1 MTDLLAAHHDQFAR
15 NLALIGM
22 ESPGFEFFSNSL
34 ENPRRYYH
42 GMQHIADLRLLHSRL
57 FKQAEGMKA
66 RESIFVD
73 LAIWWH
79 DLVYDPT
86 NKPGI
91 NEWSSAKW
99 FKFYGES
106 QALSRYAYPFRENE
120 AAITVQ
126 EVNDIYYTILSTTH
140 GKIPH
145 IRLPWSLYMLDL
157 DLAGI
162 GASWEVFHKNSCN
175 IKKEYMAFGIKES
188 TFVKGRIKFWK
199 TFKDREKIYYNPYN
213 LEYYTNAEILA
224 RENIDQELKELEE
237 ELTYFN
243 H

>member
-1 MTDLLAAHHDQFAR
+1 MTDLLAVHHSQFVK

-34 ENPRRYYH
+34 ENPRRHYH
-42 GMQHIADLRLLHSRL
+42 GMQHIDDLRLLHSRL
-57 FKQAEGMKA
+57 FKQAEGMST

-73 LAIWWH
+73 LAIWWL

-91 NEWSSAKW
+91 NEWLSAKW

-140 GKIPH
+140 GKIPY

-162 GASWEVFHKNSCN
+162 GAIWEVFHKNSCN

-188 TFVKGRIKFWK
+188 TFVKGRIKFWEGMK
-199 TFKDREKIYYNPYN
+199 QRGSLYYNPYN
-213 LEYYTNAEILA
+213 LDFYKEAESQGWDNIN
-224 RENIDQELKELEE
+224 RELNWLNQELSQ
-237 ELTYFN
+237 FN